1 MRIEKARCTKLPFEH
16 TAAQVLLLL
25 RRAAPQRVRTWRVS
39 HYAALAR
46 SLRVKGLVSCT
57 ICHCDID
64 TTLPQ

>member
-16 TAAQVLLLL
+16 TPPKYCCCSAGQRLK
-25 RRAAPQRVRTWRVS
+25 RVRTWRVS
-39 HYAALAR
+39 HHAALAR